1 MFCAQARRQM
11 TAFVDGALQ
20 PRRAARLR
28 AHLHGCPS
36 CQADLEEIEMTVAV
50 QRAALEAPLP
60 ELSPEFEAQLGERLA
75 ELGESD
81 VRSSWAAWAWKPA
94 LVGGLAAAA
103 VLLAAAPLG
112 GPSAV
117 LVPLGIA
124 PPPPKVAREP
134 ELFRDY
140 AIIEHLDEL
149 ENFDTVQ
156 AIPLEDEILG
166 RPRDAG

>member
-1 MFCAQARRQM
+1 M
-11 TAFVDGALQ
+11 TAFADGALQ
-20 PRRAARLR
+20 PRRAARLN
-28 AHLHGCPS
+28 AHVRVCAACHAELR
-36 CQADLEEIEMTVAV
+36 EIERTIAM
-50 QRAALEAPLP
+50 QKAALQAPLP
-60 ELSPEFEAQLGERLA
+60 ELSPEFELRLRQRLQ
-75 ELGESD
+75 ELRRSD
-81 VRSSWAAWAWKPA
+81 AYPTWAARIWKPA
-94 LVGGLAAAA
+94 LAAGLAAAG

-140 AIIEHLDEL
+140 PIIEHLDEL

-156 AIPLEDEILG
+156 AIPLEDEVLG
-166 RPRDAG
+166 KPRGAG